1 MTLVSVKEPWIKY
14 LGWLVKLLGVTRSIL
29 DGEFNPLVFWYQ
41 WDSHTAQA
49 FTRRGRYGVG
59 TPQPVGPG
67 VLAQWMKQLLR
78 WCLSLQNCAWSPWC
92 VCASY
97 GMTTVSA
104 CPMLYLWIKLE
115 FRLKA
120 MSWMTHY
127 LRQTFLDMNLSECG
141 CAPEAR
147 CMSRWWSPM
156 RSGIRLCLKIHNVF
170 CWVRWLTGDFELCCC
185 RGPECQ
191 GQFSLLDLEGLCLG
205 NDCLV
210 CAVSRSVLGWCSPWS
225 SERSE
230 GMSKVSAMFF
240 AALLRSGVMF
250 SENVSNFKAHKSW
263 NLLHGL
269 FNGWTLEAR
278 GIFPLIVVMRFRRQM
293 TEQSWFGLT
302 DRIWIPLEQNRSG
315 GPVSGC
321 ILWGPLVWL
330 VLGTAMDRMCNAT
343 RCCPSA
349 VAKTNLWHVFVSFLT
364 RSCAFTSVECAV
376 FVCIWVAQP
385 LAIAARGCCVL
396 RWHAVRLAV
405 SMGLS
410 TNQLRIRFFAE
421 YLRLALGIL
430 PNSLWIM
437 NTHSREIV
445 NQHSNNQLVQWDG
458 WRGSNPIH
466 TL

>member
-1 MTLVSVKEPWIKY
+1 
-14 LGWLVKLLGVTRSIL
+14 
-29 DGEFNPLVFWYQ
+29 
-41 WDSHTAQA
+41 
-49 FTRRGRYGVG
+49 
-59 TPQPVGPG
+59 
-67 VLAQWMKQLLR
+67 
-78 WCLSLQNCAWSPWC
+78 
-92 VCASY
+92 
-97 GMTTVSA
+97 
-104 CPMLYLWIKLE
+104 
-115 FRLKA
+115 
-120 MSWMTHY
+120 
-127 LRQTFLDMNLSECG
+127 
-141 CAPEAR
+141 
-147 CMSRWWSPM
+147 M
-156 RSGIRLCLKIHNVF
+156 RSGLRFFLKTHNVF
-170 CWVRWLTGDFELCCC
+170 CWVPRWLTGDFSWIMLMSHSRMPGSILSTGFGGPLPWKWLPCLCRAPLGSWLMQPLVLWKIRRDVESFCHVFCRIAPFWSYVFWECVQFQGSQVLELIAWAIQWLNFGSQ
-185 RGPECQ
+185 RNL
-191 GQFSLLDLEGLCLG
+191 SLDRRDAFPQA
-205 NDCLV
+205 NDR
-210 CAVSRSVLGWCSPWS
+210 A
-225 SERSE
+225 
-230 GMSKVSAMFF
+230 
-240 AALLRSGVMF
+240 
-250 SENVSNFKAHKSW
+250 
-263 NLLHGL
+263 
-269 FNGWTLEAR
+269 
-278 GIFPLIVVMRFRRQM
+278 
-293 TEQSWFGLT
+293 GLT